1 MKAIAR
7 KVIPMWIY
15 RRLSRAYSY
24 LLAWREGPVCIAK
37 MAFGSGE
44 MTCRFSKLAHPF
56 TFRRISEDKNVVLGN
71 IIRNEALE
79 GPLPGHARFIVDA
92 GCYIGDTA
100 ALFLS
105 RYHESTCVALEPGFA
120 HELASRNLAE
130 YGGRAILL
138 KAALMGTAEICK
150 IDEAD
155 TGTQAVHA
163 ADGDVD
169 AVTIAQI
176 LELSPHGRIDI
187 LKIDIEGAENEL
199 FQSAEDWL
207 HLVDCITIEL
217 HGDRAKDEIPKK
229 LKAAGFNLSQHGYAL
244 VALRPR
250 QPDPR

>member
-1 MKAIAR
+1 MKAIVR

-44 MTCRFSKLAHPF
+44 MTWHFSNLAYPF
-56 TFRRISEDKNVVLGN
+56 TFRLISEDKNVVLGN

-79 GPLPGHARFIVDA
+79 GPLPDNARFIVDA
-92 GCYIGDTA
+92 GCYIGDTT

-105 RYHESTCVALEPGFA
+105 RYHASTCVALEPGSA
-120 HELASRNLAE
+120 HVLASRNLAR

-138 KAALMGTAEICK
+138 KAALMGTAGICK

-163 ADGDVD
+163 ADGDVA
-169 AVTIAQI
+169 AVTMAQI

-187 LKIDIEGAENEL
+187 LKVDIEGAENEL
-199 FQSAEDWL
+199 FESVEGWL

-217 HGDRAKDEIPKK
+217 HGDRAKHEIPTK
-229 LKAAGFNLSQHGYAL
+229 LKAAGFELSQNGYAL

-250 QPDPR
+250 QPDRR

>member
-1 MKAIAR
+1 MKVIAR
-7 KVIPMWIY
+7 KVIPMWVY
-15 RRLSRAYSY
+15 RRLSRVYSY
-24 LLAWREGPVCIAK
+24 LLAWREGPICIAK

-44 MTCRFSKLAHPF
+44 MTYRFSNLAHPF
-56 TFRRISEDKNVVLGN
+56 TFRLISEDKNVVLGN

-79 GPLPGHARFIVDA
+79 GPLPDNASFIVDA

-105 RYHESTCVALEPGFA
+105 RYHGSTCVALEPGSA
-120 HELASRNLAE
+120 HGLASRNLAR

-138 KAALMGTAEICK
+138 KAALMGSAGTCK

-163 ADGDVD
+163 ADGDVV
-169 AVTIAQI
+169 AVTMAQL

-187 LKIDIEGAENEL
+187 LKVDIEGAENEL
-199 FQSAEDWL
+199 FDSAEGWL

-217 HGDRAKDEIPKK
+217 HGDRAKHEIPKK
-229 LKAAGFNLSQHGYAL
+229 LKAAGFELSQNGYAL
-244 VALRPR
+244 VALRHS
-250 QPDPR
+250 QPDRR